1 MDALGQLLPLAL
13 LDTVSVSTLA
23 IPVWFLLTPRGLRV
37 GNVYGY
43 LLIVGAGY
51 LALGLLLLGGLSAV
65 REPLADAVASPAGD
79 TAAAVAGGGLLLL
92 GLYYGF
98 VKRDKDDGGDG
109 GDGGRLTRW
118 REAAVGSQ
126 STARGIVT
134 VALVA
139 VALEITTM
147 FPYLAA
153 VDILDR
159 SRQPWV
165 EQAALLALYCLVMIG
180 PAVLATLAHQI
191 AGRALRPA
199 LNRIDRWI
207 RRNARENTA
216 WLFGV
221 VGFLTLSTTKL
232 YEHGMNR
239 LTGE

>member
-1 MDALGQLLPLAL
+1 MDVLGQILPLAL

-23 IPVWFLLTPRGLRV
+23 IPVWFLLTPRGLRI

-65 REPLADAVASPAGD
+65 REPLGDAVASPAGD
-79 TAAAVAGGGLLLL
+79 TVVAVAGGALLLL

-98 VKRDKDDGGDG
+98 VKRDRGDRG
-109 GDGGRLTRW
+109 EEGNQGRLTRW
-118 REAAVGSQ
+118 REAAVGSKA
-126 STARGIVT
+126 TARGVVT

-153 VDILDR
+153 IDILDR
-159 SRQPWV
+159 SLQPWV

-180 PAVLATLAHQI
+180 PAVLAALAQQI
-191 AGRALRPA
+191 AGRALHPA

-221 VGFLTLSTTKL
+221 VGFLMLSTTKL